1 MRRAQ
6 ATACLAFASLL
17 SACGGPGRQAQD
29 PAASD
34 ALRVAITSDIRGLNP
49 GVTRDGNTDMV
60 LHHVAESLV
69 GSGDDLSVAL
79 VLAKSVETS
88 PDHKTYSFR
97 LREGVRFHNG
107 APLTAAAVQWS
118 WRRYLDPKTGFRCR
132 SWYDG
137 SDPQGPGARIVA
149 VEAPD
154 ASTVVFRLDRPNAV
168 FLEQMAS
175 LQCLTAVLHPDS
187 VDAKG
192 VFVAPIATGPYRIGR
207 WKRGDYVELERFA
220 GYRPRTEPSNGY
232 GGARV
237 ARAAKLRFVIVPEPT
252 VGEAALRTDDLDIV
266 PRVPLHMAESLRPG
280 DGVEV
285 RRAEQLYWSV
295 LLLQTNDPLLGDIRI
310 RRALAHAIDAGQVAA
325 IASLGQSRANPSA
338 IPRIS
343 PFHTPA
349 QDRWPAYDPAAAR
362 ALLKAGGYRGQ
373 VLTIQTNRRVPG
385 MFDNAVA
392 IQAMLA
398 SVGVKTKVEVVDWA
412 TQLSNYISG
421 DFQLQTFGYSA
432 RTHPVLSYSSFTG
445 SKARNPAVQWE
456 NPAARA
462 LLAEAA
468 RTADPEAQQALFDQ
482 LHALM
487 AKDVPIIGLYNET
500 GIDLIRRDVRGYVN
514 SPLGHARLWGVAK
527 GGD

>member
-1 MRRAQ
+1 MNWSRAVVG
-6 ATACLAFASLL
+6 LAFASLL
-17 SACGGPGRQAQD
+17 GACGGPHVEARRQAQED
-29 PAASD
+29 T
-34 ALRVAITSDIRGLNP
+34 LRVAMTSDIRGLNP
-49 GVTRDGNTDMV
+49 GVTRDGYTDMV

-69 GSGDDLSVAL
+69 ASRDDLSVAP
-79 VLAKSVETS
+79 VLAKAVEAS
-88 PDHKTYSFR
+88 QDRMTYTFR
-97 LREGVRFHNG
+97 LRDGVRFHNG
-107 APLTAAAVQWS
+107 APLTAQAVQWS

-137 SDPQGPGARIVA
+137 SDPAGPGARIVA
-149 VEAPD
+149 IEAPD
-154 ASTVVFRLDRPNAV
+154 AATVVFRLDRPNAV

-175 LQCLTAVLHPDS
+175 LQCLTAILHPAS
-187 VDAKG
+187 VDANGK
-192 VFVAPIATGPYRIGR
+192 FVAPVGTGPYRVGR

-220 GYRPRTEPSNGY
+220 DYQARADPTDGY

-237 ARAAKLRFVIVPEPT
+237 AKTAKVRFVIVPDLT
-252 VGEAALRTDDLDIV
+252 VGEAALRTDNLDVV
-266 PRVPLHMAESLRPG
+266 PRVPLHVAEAIRPG
-280 DGVEV
+280 DAVEV
-285 RRAEQLYWSV
+285 RRVERLYWSV
-295 LLLQTNDPLLGDIRI
+295 LLIQTRDPLLADVRI

-349 QDRWPAYDPAAAR
+349 QDDWPAYDPAAAR
-362 ALLKAGGYRGQ
+362 ALLKSAGYRGQ
-373 VLTIQTNRRVPG
+373 TLTIQTNRREPG

-398 SVGVKTKVEVVDWA
+398 AVGVKTKVEVVDWA
-412 TQLSNYISG
+412 TQLSNYSAG
-421 DFQLQTFGYSA
+421 DFQLQTFGYSG
-432 RTHPVLSYSSFTG
+432 RTHPVLSYSAFTG
-445 SKARNPAVQWE
+445 SKVRNPAVQWE
-456 NPAARA
+456 NPRARA

-468 RTADPEAQQALFDQ
+468 RTADPQAQQALFDG

-487 AKDVPIIGLYNET
+487 VADVPIIGLYNET

-527 GGD
+527 GGA